1 MIFQKCM
8 LGFAA
13 ATAFIVSSMV
23 PDAANAEVFDVTFS
37 SALYT
42 VDAVVTA
49 TPDAGNFDITGIT
62 GTGTTA
68 GSAFNITGLVS
79 DPSNHTPPNTG
90 TAAGGAWVYNDV
102 IFTGPLRFDYNG
114 VVFSADNGF
123 LYNLYTQN
131 VNNPSFDGLLSTD
144 SNSDG
149 TGTAHLGTGTITA
162 AVPEPSTWAM
172 IILGFAGIGFM
183 AYRRNSKPALATA

>member
-1 MIFQKCM
+1 MIIRTSI
-8 LGFAA
+8 LGFAT
-13 ATAFIVSSMV
+13 ATAFIISSIV
-23 PDAANAEVFDVTFS
+23 PNAAKAEVFDVTFS

-49 TPDAGNFDITGIT
+49 TPDGGNFDITGIT
-62 GTGTTA
+62 GSGTSN
-68 GSAFNITGLVS
+68 GNLFSITGLVS
-79 DPSNHTPPNTG
+79 DPSNPTPPNTG

-114 VVFSADNGF
+114 VVFTADNGA

-131 VNNPSFDGLLSTD
+131 FNNPSFDSLLTTD
-144 SNSDG
+144 QFG
-149 TGTAHLGTGTITA
+149 GGAGTAHLGTGTITA

-183 AYRRNSKPALATA
+183 AYRRKSNPALAAA